1 MLRRRRSAA
10 ATAALSF
17 STYLPLYLSCRFV
30 LFAVAAAAASAGSL
44 VKFIYHG
51 PQLTQLAFGT
61 CKMLQNV

>member
-17 STYLPLYLSCRFV
+17 S
-30 LFAVAAAAASAGSL
+30 VAAAAASAGSL

>member
-30 LFAVAAAAASAGSL
+30 LFAVAAAAAGSL

>member
-17 STYLPLYLSCRFV
+17 STYLRLYLSV
-30 LFAVAAAAASAGSL
+30 LFAVAAAGSL